1 MQRST
6 IHLASEAIPV
16 LDVEAKRFVIGSF
29 DAALGDAADWQQR

>member
-29 DAALGDAADWQQR
+29 DATLGDVADWQQR